1 MQKQIF
7 LSFFVLISL
16 CSIKPVQAQYG
27 HVDHWETAIYA
38 SEVWKYH
45 VGLTPPDSNWNG
57 RFFVDTAWASGKGGI
72 GYGDGDDS
80 TVIPKTTSL
89 YMRKVFTVLDTA
101 TIHAA
106 VVSADYDDAL
116 VVYLNGFEITREG
129 IGKPW
134 HEPKYTDTADY
145 EREAQ
150 LYQHGKYDDFVIH
163 PNAIT
168 NFLRN
173 GDNVLAVQVHNIDS
187 NSSDM
192 SAWIN
197 LHFGMKDK
205 TQQFKWF
212 IRPPLFSPTTILPIV
227 KLYCDTTI
235 NDSVKIPGTMQV
247 IFYGKN
253 KIHDFGASPNHYD
266 GRISIKYRG
275 NSTLQFPKK
284 SFRLETQTS
293 LGENL
298 NVPLLG
304 LPTENDWVLNGPYMD
319 KSLIRN
325 QLSYKIAYK
334 TDAYGVL
341 TQPCEVFFNDYYIG
355 VYYLMEKIKRD
366 DHRVDIKK
374 LNPQDTT
381 GKELTGGYIIKRD
394 WTFGLKKDE
403 FFMIQHQ
410 KPYHDYVQ
418 NEFIYYEPSA
428 DAIQPQQKEYISSF
442 FKEFEEMLLSDHFD
456 DPLIGYNKYI
466 DISTFAD
473 YMFTRELAKEL
484 DSYRYS
490 VYMYK
495 DHIDDGGKLNMGPT
509 WDFNIGYGNINYGS
523 ERSELPRGWMFNQG
537 GSRMFWFERLMD
549 DPKFANITQCR
560 WEYHRAHIMSDESI
574 NRIIDNSVAELGEA
588 VTRSHYLWKTLG
600 RYVWPNYFV
609 GDTYQEEIDY
619 LRNWVLER
627 VHWMDINM
635 PGDCDMEDLSAYE
648 IEKQGIPEL
657 LMYPNPSSGEVTF
670 ETKRNIVSIDVMS
683 IDGRMLQSNSQLW
696 TGTYSI
702 NCTNFQP
709 GMYLVN
715 LRTDLGEVISRR
727 LVIQ

>member
-1 MQKQIF
+1 M
-7 LSFFVLISL
+7 LISL

-205 TQQFKWF
+205 TQQFSPAPKWF

-247 IFYGKN
+247 IFYEKN
-253 KIHDFGASPNHYD
+253 IHSPVAS
-266 GRISIKYRG
+266 
-275 NSTLQFPKK
+275 F
-284 SFRLETQTS
+284 
-293 LGENL
+293 
-298 NVPLLG
+298 
-304 LPTENDWVLNGPYMD
+304 
-319 KSLIRN
+319 
-325 QLSYKIAYK
+325 
-334 TDAYGVL
+334 
-341 TQPCEVFFNDYYIG
+341 
-355 VYYLMEKIKRD
+355 
-366 DHRVDIKK
+366 
-374 LNPQDTT
+374 
-381 GKELTGGYIIKRD
+381 
-394 WTFGLKKDE
+394 
-403 FFMIQHQ
+403 
-410 KPYHDYVQ
+410 
-418 NEFIYYEPSA
+418 
-428 DAIQPQQKEYISSF
+428 
-442 FKEFEEMLLSDHFD
+442 
-456 DPLIGYNKYI
+456 
-466 DISTFAD
+466 
-473 YMFTRELAKEL
+473 
-484 DSYRYS
+484 
-490 VYMYK
+490 
-495 DHIDDGGKLNMGPT
+495 
-509 WDFNIGYGNINYGS
+509 
-523 ERSELPRGWMFNQG
+523 
-537 GSRMFWFERLMD
+537 
-549 DPKFANITQCR
+549 
-560 WEYHRAHIMSDESI
+560 
-574 NRIIDNSVAELGEA
+574 
-588 VTRSHYLWKTLG
+588 
-600 RYVWPNYFV
+600 
-609 GDTYQEEIDY
+609 
-619 LRNWVLER
+619 
-627 VHWMDINM
+627 
-635 PGDCDMEDLSAYE
+635 
-648 IEKQGIPEL
+648 
-657 LMYPNPSSGEVTF
+657 
-670 ETKRNIVSIDVMS
+670 
-683 IDGRMLQSNSQLW
+683 
-696 TGTYSI
+696 
-702 NCTNFQP
+702 
-709 GMYLVN
+709 
-715 LRTDLGEVISRR
+715 
-727 LVIQ
+727 